1 MIKPKPTLLFLEN
14 TLKETAACF
23 QKARP
28 NGPLPSWALSAPTT
42 SVNFHSAHFLGLL
55 LQADMKAAPPRSPGC
70 AILGAV
76 KLCLLDVRRSREPA
90 LLCERRFGRF
100 PRRGSATSPDRLS

>member
-1 MIKPKPTLLFLEN
+1 
-14 TLKETAACF
+14 
-23 QKARP
+23 
-28 NGPLPSWALSAPTT
+28 
-42 SVNFHSAHFLGLL
+42 
-55 LQADMKAAPPRSPGC
+55 MKAAPPRSPGC